1 RRIKVSTAQVVGKKV
16 ALPRG
21 HVFMKFT
28 HTTYQRY
35 LLQCRRN
42 YRKTFQEKVVEVLS
56 RTRLPF
62 RHVNDPLFPNLPPFL
77 DQFTYAQERYR
88 LYALQGPSQAA
99 KTSFVKSLF
108 KRPFVLTVQNA
119 TTLNLR
125 DFKYGFHD
133 CLILD
138 NVNTLKFILDYRAI
152 LQSNLDTHVLGDSA
166 TNVYS
171 YTIFLWGTPILITL
185 EAGDEISFLKRKH
198 LLTVEGNILMTPH
211 VKHFDKL
218 FSLLRLNLN
227 LYCVN
232 RLYSAMD
239 SRGSKKP
246 MQQMIKLFMISQM
259 VSMTD
264 ALSTGDGDIDCDVD
278 VDTEMAESEWLQAN
292 IMLDKLL
299 RGSVCYQDGER
310 QQIRM
315 ADMPKLTGRPME
327 GAGESLTDKIQRL
340 KDEKVLAVQEPV
352 TFQEHQ
358 IAREAREFIAGF
370 ATASWVK
377 AMNYEHHVA
386 PPTSALFEK
395 YACVLQEHG
404 GQLSSALSTSA
415 DGRDSARP
423 GRAGRYMQLW
433 CQRLRKTWGLRL
445 GKLAGSAFLP
455 VEEARAKAVSI
466 FYQWVDFLHRQARV
480 QDVQIEWVNLVQMRS
495 PEGKVSRE
503 QWLRCLFDVS
513 TRFMCGKRWKSA
525 FVATGILGDRP
536 AVSLEKGGL
545 RVGSWWVLEVLRRGT
560 FLENLVPRLQ
570 TAEELEEL
578 RGAIGL
584 WRRIKV
590 STAQVVG
597 KKVALP
603 RGHVFMKFTHTT
615 YQRYLLQCRR
625 NYRKTFQ
632 EKVVEVL
639 SRTRLPFRHVNDPL
653 FPNLPPFL
661 DQFTYAQ
668 ERYRLYALQGP
679 SQAAKT
685 SFVKS
690 LFKRPFVLTVQNA
703 TTLNL
708 RDFKY
713 GFHDCLIL
721 DNVNTLKFILDYRA
735 ILQSNLD
742 THVLGDSATN
752 VYSYTIFLWGT
763 PILITLDC
771 DVDVD
776 TEMAESEWLQA
787 NIMLDKLLRGSVC
800 YQDGE
805 RQQIRMADMP
815 KLELPN

>member
-1 RRIKVSTAQVVGKKV
+1 
-16 ALPRG
+16 
-21 HVFMKFT
+21 
-28 HTTYQRY
+28 
-35 LLQCRRN
+35 
-42 YRKTFQEKVVEVLS
+42 
-56 RTRLPF
+56 
-62 RHVNDPLFPNLPPFL
+62 
-77 DQFTYAQERYR
+77 
-88 LYALQGPSQAA
+88 
-99 KTSFVKSLF
+99 
-108 KRPFVLTVQNA
+108 
-119 TTLNLR
+119 
-125 DFKYGFHD
+125 
-133 CLILD
+133 
-138 NVNTLKFILDYRAI
+138 
-152 LQSNLDTHVLGDSA
+152 
-166 TNVYS
+166 
-171 YTIFLWGTPILITL
+171 
-185 EAGDEISFLKRKH
+185 
-198 LLTVEGNILMTPH
+198 
-211 VKHFDKL
+211 
-218 FSLLRLNLN
+218 
-227 LYCVN
+227 
-232 RLYSAMD
+232 
-239 SRGSKKP
+239 
-246 MQQMIKLFMISQM
+246 
-259 VSMTD
+259 
-264 ALSTGDGDIDCDVD
+264 
-278 VDTEMAESEWLQAN
+278 
-292 IMLDKLL
+292 
-299 RGSVCYQDGER
+299 
-310 QQIRM
+310 
-315 ADMPKLTGRPME
+315 
-327 GAGESLTDKIQRL
+327 
-340 KDEKVLAVQEPV
+340 
-352 TFQEHQ
+352 
-358 IAREAREFIAGF
+358 
-370 ATASWVK
+370 
-377 AMNYEHHVA
+377 
-386 PPTSALFEK
+386 
-395 YACVLQEHG
+395 
-404 GQLSSALSTSA
+404 
-415 DGRDSARP
+415 
-423 GRAGRYMQLW
+423 
-433 CQRLRKTWGLRL
+433 
-445 GKLAGSAFLP
+445 
-455 VEEARAKAVSI
+455 
-466 FYQWVDFLHRQARV
+466 
-480 QDVQIEWVNLVQMRS
+480 
-495 PEGKVSRE
+495 
-503 QWLRCLFDVS
+503 
-513 TRFMCGKRWKSA
+513 
-525 FVATGILGDRP
+525 
-536 AVSLEKGGL
+536 
-545 RVGSWWVLEVLRRGT
+545 T